1 MTDKDKTVVEEPTE
15 EPKTDNK
22 PVADVKPV
30 EEPKAEE
37 PDSGTATST
46 DDVATPAG
54 TDQQGRQ
61 LYSVKCAN
69 CGKQTEVPF
78 KPSGDRPVYCRDC
91 YMQKKGGGV

>member
-1 MTDKDKTVVEEPTE
+1 MTDKDKKVVEEPTK
-15 EPKTDNK
+15 EPGTDDK

-30 EEPKAEE
+30 EEPKIKK

-46 DDVATPAG
+46 DDVTTPAG

-61 LYSVKCAN
+61 LYSVKCAK

-91 YMQKKGGGV
+91 YMQNKKGV

>member
-1 MTDKDKTVVEEPTE
+1 MTDKDKTMVEEPIE
-15 EPKTDNK
+15 EPKIDDE

-30 EEPKAEE
+30 EELKTEE
-37 PDSGTATST
+37 SGSVPAAST

-91 YMQKKGGGV
+91 YMQKKGGA